1 MESAMS
7 FEIVEKDL
15 QGRIGKLRT
24 KSGVVT
30 TPTLLP
36 VINPA
41 LQPDGLKE
49 LLQEVQC
56 EAIIANAYLLK
67 KHFSEQVIQQGIHD
81 FLGYNGVV
89 MTDSGAYQ
97 ILVYG
102 DVEIS
107 PEEIVEFEESIQTD
121 IAVILDIPTGWNVTK
136 TRATYTVNETLKRA
150 QSTLAQIKDKE
161 ILWVGPI
168 QGGNHMD
175 LVAHSAQQIS
185 RLPFDIYALGSPT
198 QVMERYLFDILT
210 DMIITAKSNTPKEK
224 PLHLFGAGHPFMFS
238 LAVALGCDTF
248 DSAAYAL
255 FARKDKYLTAY
266 GTTQLKDLTYFP
278 CSCPGCQKHD
288 PNDVKELPQS
298 AREQILLRHN
308 LFTCF
313 LEIKRIKQAIHE
325 GRLWEL
331 LELRS
336 RSHPTLFTAF
346 KHLTHHRH
354 FLEEANP
361 SKKQRGIFLFDDY
374 GLSRP
379 AITRFHRKLEQWKP
393 STQYRVLVFLPNPS
407 SKPFHRSREVRRLQR
422 YIKLR
427 IDDRSDLHFCLFGYP
442 FGVIPLELDEVYP
455 LSQYEASDSTTFETV
470 DYVLKH
476 VWKYMLEGNHGCK
489 HVVIHLPSE
498 YSKRIHR
505 YLDDRVNDQVNVCL
519 NPVNDKIWSRTA
531 LERLVTKILSV
542 LNDINTS

>member
-1 MESAMS
+1 MS
-7 FEIVEKDL
+7 FEISEKDL
-15 QGRIGKLRT
+15 QGRIGKLTT

-36 VINPA
+36 VIHPS
-41 LQPDGLKE
+41 LQPDGLSK
-49 LLQEVQC
+49 LLQEVPC

-67 KHFSEQVIQQGIHD
+67 KHFNDQVIQHGIHD

-107 PEEIVEFEESIQTD
+107 PEEIIEFEASIQTD
-121 IAVILDIPTGWNVTK
+121 IAVILDVPTGWNVTK
-136 TRATYTVNETLKRA
+136 TRAIDTVDETLRRA
-150 QSTLAQIKDKE
+150 KAAIAQIEDSE

-210 DMIITAKSNTPKEK
+210 DMIVTAKRNTSTEK

-248 DSAAYAL
+248 DSAAYAI
-255 FARKDKYLTAY
+255 FARKDKYLTTY
-266 GTTQLKDLTYFP
+266 GTTHLKDLAYFP
-278 CSCPGCQKHD
+278 CSCPCCQQYE
-288 PNDVKELPQS
+288 PNDLKELPKKE
-298 AREQILLRHN
+298 REPLLLKHN
-308 LFTCF
+308 LYTCF

-346 KHLTHHRH
+346 KRLTQYRH
-354 FLEEANP
+354 FLEAASP
-361 SKKQRGIFLFDDY
+361 SKKPRGLFLFDDY
-374 GLSRP
+374 GLTRP
-379 AITRFHRKLEQWKP
+379 AITRFHRKLERWKP
-393 STQYRVLVFLPNPS
+393 STQYRLLVFLPNPY
-407 SKPFHRSREVRRLQR
+407 SKPFHRSREFRRLQR
-422 YIKLR
+422 YLNARKG
-427 IDDRSDLHFCLFGYP
+427 DWSDLHFCLFGFP
-442 FGVIPLELDEVYP
+442 FGVIPLELDGVYP
-455 LSQYEASDSTTFETV
+455 LSQYEASQSTTSETI
-470 DYVLKH
+470 DYVLKC
-476 VWKYMLEGNHGCK
+476 VWKYIYEGNHGCK
-489 HVVIHLPSE
+489 HVVIHLPSG
-498 YSKRIHR
+498 YSKPFHR
-505 YLDDRVNDQVNVCL
+505 YMNNNSDTRINICTNLVDEA
-519 NPVNDKIWSRTA
+519 IWSRLA
-531 LERLVTKILSV
+531 LDRLVTKILSIM
-542 LNDINTS
+542 NNIDTR

>member
-1 MESAMS
+1 MS
-7 FEIVEKDL
+7 FEVTEKDL
-15 QGRIGKLRT
+15 QGRIGKLTT

-36 VINPA
+36 VINPT
-41 LQPDGLKE
+41 LQPDGLSG

-102 DVEIS
+102 DVETT
-107 PEEIVEFEESIQTD
+107 PEEIVEFEELIQTD
-121 IAVILDIPTGWNVTK
+121 IAVILDIPTGWKVTK
-136 TRATYTVNETLKRA
+136 TRATYTVNETLRRA
-150 QSTLAQIKDKE
+150 RATLAQIKEQE

-168 QGGNHMD
+168 QGGNHLD
-175 LVAHSAQQIS
+175 LVAQSAQQIS
-185 RLPFDIYALGSPT
+185 RLPFDIFALGSPT
-198 QVMERYLFDILT
+198 QVMERYLFDVLT
-210 DMIITAKSNTPKEK
+210 DMIVTAKRNTPREK

-255 FARKDKYLTAY
+255 FARKDKYLSEY
-266 GTTQLKDLTYFP
+266 GTTYLNDLEYFP
-278 CSCPGCQKHD
+278 CSCPVCQKYDPHD
-288 PNDVKELPQS
+288 IKEAPKRE
-298 AREQILLRHN
+298 REQRLLKHN

-331 LELRS
+331 LEVRS

-346 KHLTHHRH
+346 KHLSHYRH

-361 SKKQRGIFLFDDY
+361 SKKRKGIFLFDDY

-393 STQYRVLVFLPNPS
+393 STQSKVLIFLPNPS
-407 SKPFHRSREVRRLQR
+407 SKPFHRSREFRRFQR
-422 YIKLR
+422 YLKAKIE
-427 IDDRSDLHFCLFGYP
+427 DWSDLHFCLYGYP
-442 FGVIPLELDEVYP
+442 FGVIPLELDGVYP
-455 LSQYEASDSTTFETV
+455 LSQYEASQSTTFETN
-470 DYVLKH
+470 DYVAKY
-476 VWKYMLEGNHGCK
+476 VWKYIHKGGHGCK
-489 HVVIHLPSE
+489 HVVIHLPSTF
-498 YSKRIHR
+498 SQPFHR
-505 YLDDRVNDQVNVCL
+505 YLEKSSKDQINTYL
-519 NPVNDKIWSRTA
+519 NLVDEKMWSRMA
-531 LERLVTKILSV
+531 LERLVTKILSIV
-542 LNDINTS
+542 DTINTH

>member
-1 MESAMS
+1 MS
-7 FEIVEKDL
+7 FEISEKDL
-15 QGRIGKLRT
+15 QGRLGKLKT
-24 KSGVVT
+24 KSGIVA

-36 VINPA
+36 VINPL
-41 LQPDGLKE
+41 LQPNIVSG
-49 LLQEVQC
+49 LLQDVKC

-67 KHFSEQVIQQGIHD
+67 KHFGDQVIQRGIHD
-81 FLGYNGVV
+81 FLGYKGVV

-107 PEEIVEFEESIQTD
+107 PEEIARFEEVIQSD

-136 TRATYTVNETLKRA
+136 TRAIYTVNETLKRA
-150 QSTLAQIKDKE
+150 QRTLAQVTDRE

-168 QGGNHMD
+168 QGGNHID
-175 LVAHSAQQIS
+175 LVAYSAQQIS
-185 RLPFDIYALGSPT
+185 HMPFDVYALGSPT

-210 DMIITAKSNTPKEK
+210 DMIITAKRNIPIEK

-266 GTTQLKDLTYFP
+266 GTTHLKDLEYFP

-288 PNDVKELPQS
+288 PNDLKELPKME
-298 AREQILLRHN
+298 REQQLLKHN
-308 LFTCF
+308 LFACF

-336 RSHPTLFTAF
+336 RSHPALFTAF
-346 KHLTHHRH
+346 QQLAQHRH
-354 FLEEANP
+354 LLEEASP
-361 SKKQRGIFLFDDY
+361 SKKRKGILLFDDY

-379 AITRFHRKLEQWKP
+379 AITRYHRKLTQWKP
-393 STQYRVLVFLPNPS
+393 STQYRVLVFIPNPS
-407 SKPFHRSREVRRLQR
+407 SRPYHRSRELHRLR
-422 YIKLR
+422 KYIRAR
-427 IDDRSDLHFCLFGYP
+427 ISDDSALHYCLFGYP
-442 FGVIPLELDEVYP
+442 FGVVPLELDGIFP
-455 LSQYEASDSTTFETV
+455 LSQYEASNSTTSETV
-470 DYVLKH
+470 DYVVRH
-476 VWKYMLEGNHGCK
+476 VMKYIFNGEHGCS
-489 HVVIHLPSE
+489 HVVIHTPSL
-498 YSKRIHR
+498 YSNRLNQFLK
-505 YLDDRVNDQVNVCL
+505 DSMNDKINVYL
-519 NPVNDKIWSRTA
+519 NPVDEQIWSRLA

-542 LNDINTS
+542 LANINTSD

>member
-1 MESAMS
+1 MT
-7 FEIVEKDL
+7 FEISEKDL
-15 QGRIGKLRT
+15 QGRLGKLKT
-24 KSGVVT
+24 KSGTVA
-30 TPTLLP
+30 TPALLP
-36 VINPA
+36 VVNPL
-41 LQPDGLKE
+41 LQPDIVSGLLHDVK
-49 LLQEVQC
+49 C

-67 KHFSEQVIQQGIHD
+67 KHFGDQVIQQGIHD
-81 FLGYNGVV
+81 FLGYKGVV

-107 PEEIVEFEESIQTD
+107 PEEIARFEELIQSD

-150 QSTLAQIKDKE
+150 QTTLAHVMDRE

-168 QGGNHMD
+168 QGGNHID
-175 LVAHSAQQIS
+175 LVAYSAQQIS

-198 QVMERYLFDILT
+198 QVMERYLFDTLSN
-210 DMIITAKSNTPKEK
+210 MIITAKINMPKEK

-255 FARKDKYLTAY
+255 FARRDKYLTAY
-266 GTTQLKDLTYFP
+266 GTTHLKDLEYFP
-278 CSCPGCQKHD
+278 CSCPGCQRHD
-288 PNDVKELPQS
+288 PKDLKELPKID
-298 AREQILLRHN
+298 REHQLLKHN
-308 LFTCF
+308 LFACF

-336 RSHPTLFTAF
+336 RSHPALFTAF
-346 KHLTHHRH
+346 QHLAKHRH
-354 FLEEANP
+354 FLEAASP
-361 SKKQRGIFLFDDY
+361 SKKRKGILLFDDY

-379 AITRFHRKLEQWKP
+379 VITRYHRKLKQWKP
-393 STQYRVLVFLPNPS
+393 PTKYRVLVFLPNPS
-407 SKPFHRSREVRRLQR
+407 SRPFHRSQELRRLLK
-422 YIKLR
+422 YIRARLS
-427 IDDRSDLHFCLFGYP
+427 DDSGLHYCLFGYP
-442 FGVIPLELDEVYP
+442 FGVVPLELDEVFP
-455 LSQYEASDSTTFETV
+455 LSQFEASNSTTSETL

-476 VWKYMLEGNHGCK
+476 VMKYILNGKHGCN
-489 HVVIHLPSE
+489 HIVIHVPSL
-498 YSKRIHR
+498 YSKRLDQ
-505 YLDDRVNDQVNVCL
+505 YLRNSRNDKINVYL
-519 NPVNDKIWSRTA
+519 NPVEEKIWSRLA

-542 LNDINTS
+542 LENINPSS

>member
-1 MESAMS
+1 MS
-7 FEIVEKDL
+7 FEVTEKDL
-15 QGRIGKLRT
+15 QGRIGKLTT

-41 LQPDGLKE
+41 LQPKGLSE
-49 LLQEVQC
+49 LLHKVQC
-56 EAIIANAYLLK
+56 EAIIANAYLLQ
-67 KHFSEQVIQQGIHD
+67 KHFNEQVIQQGIHD

-102 DVEIS
+102 DVETT
-107 PEEIVEFEESIQTD
+107 PEEIVEFEELIQTD

-136 TRATYTVNETLKRA
+136 TRATFTVNETLRRA
-150 QSTLAQIKDKE
+150 QATLAQIKDRK

-175 LVAHSAQQIS
+175 LVAQSAQQIS

-210 DMIITAKSNTPKEK
+210 DMIVTAKRNTPREK

-255 FARKDKYLTAY
+255 FARKDKYLTVY
-266 GTTQLKDLTYFP
+266 GTTHLNDLEYFP
-278 CSCPGCQKHD
+278 CSCPACQKYDPHD
-288 PNDVKELPQS
+288 LQEAPKRE
-298 AREQILLRHN
+298 REQRLLKHN

-331 LELRS
+331 LEVRS

-346 KHLTHHRH
+346 KRLSHHRH
-354 FLEEANP
+354 FLEEATP
-361 SKKQRGIFLFDDY
+361 SKKRKGIFLFDDY
-374 GLSRP
+374 GLTRP

-393 STQYRVLVFLPNPS
+393 STQAKVLIFLPNPS
-407 SKPFHRSREVRRLQR
+407 SKPYHRSREFRRLQR
-422 YIKLR
+422 YLKAQIKDWR
-427 IDDRSDLHFCLFGYP
+427 DLHFCLYGFP
-442 FGVIPLELDEVYP
+442 FGVVPLELDGVYP
-455 LSQYEASDSTTFETV
+455 LSQHEASHSTTFETS
-470 DYVLKH
+470 DYVTKT
-476 VWKYMLEGNHGCK
+476 VWKYLHEGRHGCK
-489 HVVIHLPSE
+489 HAVIHLSSA
-498 YSKRIHR
+498 YSNHFHR
-505 YLDDRVNDQVNVCL
+505 YLEKSKEEEINVCL
-519 NPVNDKIWSRTA
+519 NRVDEKMWSKMA
-531 LERLVTKILSV
+531 LERLVTKILSIV
-542 LNDINTS
+542 NDINTH